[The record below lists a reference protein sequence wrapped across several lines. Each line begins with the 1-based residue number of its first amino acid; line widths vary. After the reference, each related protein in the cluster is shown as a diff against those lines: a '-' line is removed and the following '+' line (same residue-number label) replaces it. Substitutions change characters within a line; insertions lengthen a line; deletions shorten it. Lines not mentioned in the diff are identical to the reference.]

1 MQFLYTVYCV
11 IFNSFIINTG
21 IGTYFVFYKYI
32 NVIKKPVLN
41 KDLFIK
47 QHLIIKQIK

>member
-1 MQFLYTVYCV
+1 MQFLHTVHCF
-11 IFNSFIINTG
+11 IFNSFIIN
-21 IGTYFVFYKYI
+21 IGVGTDFVFYKYI
-32 NVIKKPVLN
+32 NVIKKLVLK